1 MKNTIEELKKT
12 IVRIK
17 KYIELIPIVE
27 DEQKSMFLHNI
38 FIEVDGIEQVLEEVI
53 KWITLII

>member
-12 IVRIK
+12 TERIK

-27 DEQKSMFLHNI
+27 NEQKSMFLHNI
-38 FIEVDGIEQVLEEVI
+38 YIEVDGIEQILEEVL
-53 KWITLII
+53 KGE

>member
-12 IVRIK
+12 TERIK

-27 DEQKSMFLHNI
+27 DEQKSQFLHNI

-53 KWITLII
+53 K